1 MIIKI
6 NYRFEIWYIIICIVA
21 NGIKDMTKELLRN
34 RNVKNKSNITF
45 LTDIIKNLSITS
57 MIICYLI
64 EKKYYLE
71 NINENQNTV
80 KTRLIVKINL
90 GKDYLLKSHKKK
102 MIWLILCICLF
113 YSIEAFL
120 YDISRKVKNT
130 DFIHFVI
137 FSFTLIYNDLLFFSK
152 EYYNHYVLIFYISFI
167 NLLSMLIYIFIIQKS
182 KILDLLFFFILFILY
197 HISAFNL
204 FLFEYLNR
212 IYFLSLFL
220 LSSLEGISKL
230 ISIFIFRY
238 LKNNKITFIINFNYL
253 DWFIILIH
261 FLSGILFY
269 YIKCIIIIKYKA
281 IYHGVA
287 ICIFEYL
294 FPFFPFKFRLFESI
308 SCNIWIYIFY
318 WMFNLL

>member
-1 MIIKI
+1 
-6 NYRFEIWYIIICIVA
+6 
-21 NGIKDMTKELLRN
+21 
-34 RNVKNKSNITF
+34 
-45 LTDIIKNLSITS
+45 
-57 MIICYLI
+57 
-64 EKKYYLE
+64 
-71 NINENQNTV
+71 
-80 KTRLIVKINL
+80 
-90 GKDYLLKSHKKK
+90 
-102 MIWLILCICLF
+102 
-113 YSIEAFL
+113 
-120 YDISRKVKNT
+120 
-130 DFIHFVI
+130 
-137 FSFTLIYNDLLFFSK
+137 
-152 EYYNHYVLIFYISFI
+152 
-167 NLLSMLIYIFIIQKS
+167 MLIYIFIIQKS

-220 LSSLEGISKL
+220 LSTLEGISKL

-318 WMFNLL
+318 WMFNLLAKNELMSYKSKIKNILFEKDISTIY